1 MRLTKGTRVGPYE
14 VLSALGSGGM
24 AEVYRARDT
33 RLGRDIAL
41 KVVNEALAADPD
53 LVRRF
58 DQEARLAGSLNHP
71 NLVAV
76 YDVGLHDGV
85 PFFVTELLNG
95 ESLRQRLGAGRIPL
109 DRALDWAGQLA
120 EGLAA
125 AHARGIVHR
134 DVKPENAFVTTDGHV
149 KLLDFGI
156 AKLAQAQ
163 HQPAASRGLL
173 DETIT
178 PDGHETRTGAII
190 GTPAYMSPE
199 QVQGGRVDARTD
211 VFSLGAV
218 LHEMI
223 SGKRPFSG
231 ASTLERA
238 HAIVHEEPAP
248 LPTASPLVAQV
259 VRRCLAKDPDA
270 RFQSARDL
278 AFALEMLRDEPRP
291 GLASRPSRSRAR
303 IRDRWWIV
311 GAALGALVTAGIVFT
326 RLRPAAAPAPS
337 SISIETVTLRTTG
350 VIGARFTPDGRVVF
364 SANDGAGFEL
374 FERNL
379 TSSSVQPLG
388 QKNVVLASISRK
400 GEFAVFLPPLSS
412 AMGLTAGPLARV
424 AAGGGTPRVIADE
437 IVSADWAPSGE
448 LAVIRRMPGLY
459 TVEFPI
465 GKVLFKSSGREWLGS
480 LRVSPGG
487 DLLAFMRHPTEGFI
501 AGDVLIVDLQGKTR
515 AVSKFWGRADG
526 VAWPAQK
533 EVWFAAGEKLP
544 TQLQALPL
552 DGPERTVY
560 SSIVA
565 FYLNDVARDG
575 TTLIYVGQL
584 KTEIGFLR
592 AGASVA
598 RSLAWTDR
606 NWFPLLTPD
615 GQGVLFSAFGP
626 AGEAVALLRKTIGT
640 PPEVLGEGLG
650 MAISRDGRWALL
662 EVEDGLTMVPTGAG
676 TPKFVPF
683 PGISFGAARWV
694 GEPPHVVATGRAST
708 DPGFRLY
715 SLNMNDGS
723 ISALSTL
730 ELNADGLEISP
741 DQQRVAALDRMN
753 RPVIH
758 PLDGGSPVTLTE
770 LEIGWHPAGWAND
783 EELWLAR
790 GQETGPAVIQLMRFN
805 VRRHLKLEE
814 RVVPAVLEN
823 GGTGSPG
830 RIHVTPDGKN
840 LLFSLGAF
848 KGHLY
853 VIRGLPTPGR

>member
-1 MRLTKGTRVGPYE
+1 VRLTKGTRVGPYE

-76 YDVGLHDGV
+76 YDVGFHDGV

-95 ESLRQRLGAGRIPL
+95 ESLRQRLEAGRIPV
-109 DRALDWAGQLA
+109 DTALDWAGQLA

-125 AHARGIVHR
+125 AHARGIIHR
-134 DVKPENAFVTTDGHV
+134 DVKPENAFVTADGHV

-156 AKLAQAQ
+156 AKLAQGQ
-163 HQPAASRGLL
+163 HQPLAARGLL
-173 DETIT
+173 EETIT
-178 PDGHETRTGAII
+178 PEGHETRTGAIL

-248 LPTASPLVAQV
+248 LPTAPPLVAQV

-278 AFALEMLRDEPRP
+278 AFALEMLRGEPPP
-291 GLASRPSRSRAR
+291 GRASSPSKSRAR
-303 IRDRWWIV
+303 VVGRWWVVV
-311 GAALGALVTAGIVFT
+311 GVLAALVTAGILLA
-326 RLRPAAAPAPS
+326 RLRPATAPAAS
-337 SISIETVTLRTTG
+337 SISIETVTLRTTR

-364 SANDGAGFEL
+364 SAHDGVGFEL

-388 QKNVVLASISRK
+388 LKNVILASISPK
-400 GEFAVFLPPLSS
+400 GEFAVLLPPLTA

-424 AAGGGTPRVIADE
+424 AAGGGTPRVIAEE

-448 LAVIRRMPGLY
+448 LAVIRRMPGVY

-465 GKVLFKSSGREWLGS
+465 GKILFKSTGREWLGA

-501 AGDVLIVDLQGKTR
+501 GGDVLIVDLRGKTR
-515 AVSKFWGRADG
+515 AVSKVWGRADG
-526 VAWPAQK
+526 VAWPSQK

-544 TQLQALPL
+544 NQLQALSL
-552 DGPERTVY
+552 DGPERTIY

-565 FYLNDVARDG
+565 FFLCDVAKDG
-575 TTLIYVGQL
+575 TALIYVGNL

-592 AGASVA
+592 AGTSVA

-606 NWFPLLTPD
+606 NWYPLLTPD
-615 GQGVLFSAFGP
+615 GEGVLFSAFGP
-626 AGEAVALLRKTIGT
+626 AGEALTLLRKSSGT
-640 PPEVLGEGLG
+640 PPQVLGEGLG
-650 MAISRDGRWALL
+650 MAVSPDGRWALL
-662 EVEDGLTMVPTGAG
+662 EVEEGLTVVPTGAG

-683 PGISFGAARWV
+683 PGISFGAGRWV
-694 GEPPHVVATGRAST
+694 GGPPHAVALARAPT

-723 ISALSTL
+723 ISALSAS
-730 ELNADGLEISP
+730 ELGGDGLEISP
-741 DQQRVAALDRMN
+741 DQQRVAALDSMN

-758 PLDGGSPVTLTE
+758 PLDAGSPVTLSE
-770 LEIGWHPAGWAND
+770 LEIGWHPAGWANND
-783 EELWLAR
+783 ELWLAR
-790 GQETGPAVIQLMRFN
+790 SQESGPAVIQLTRFD
-805 VRRHLKLEE
+805 VRRRLKLEE

-823 GGTGSPG
+823 GGTGTPS
-830 RIHVTPDGKN
+830 RIHISPDGKN
-840 LLFSLGAF
+840 LLFSLSVF
-848 KGHLY
+848 QGHLY
-853 VIRGLPTPGR
+853 VIRGLTPPAQ